1 MEEGDPA
8 LFDKNFSAAKYKTT
22 GTIALSAERL
32 WSVFDEHF
40 DDVSVADCERDC
52 RPCGGRGFGSARDRQ
67 DYVKDELSGVRHG
80 DQIERLQELRT
91 WADAIKAA
99 TTEEL
104 KKSIFAKYHQFME
117 SSKEVAHLE
126 HEMHQLSSLLAAQ
139 KTLIENLREMCG
151 DHR

>member
-8 LFDKNFSAAKYKTT
+8 LFDKNFSAAK
-22 GTIALSAERL
+22 
-32 WSVFDEHF
+32 
-40 DDVSVADCERDC
+40 
-52 RPCGGRGFGSARDRQ
+52 
-67 DYVKDELSGVRHG
+67 YVKDELSGVRHG